1 MFMINYIVN
10 KLVSKYRIDKQEAL
24 LFYYELAKRRKLE
37 HLVQNIDKYPCYEAL
52 KSFYYGGN

>member
-1 MFMINYIVN
+1 MINYIVN